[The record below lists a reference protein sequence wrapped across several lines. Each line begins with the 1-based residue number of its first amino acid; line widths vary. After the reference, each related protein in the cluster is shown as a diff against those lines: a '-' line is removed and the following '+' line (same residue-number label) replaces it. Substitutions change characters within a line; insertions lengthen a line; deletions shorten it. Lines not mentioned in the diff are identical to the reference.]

1 MENSLHTRRKSSVEK
16 AAEKLAGGSAPE
28 AGSGAG
34 RTDVGL
40 DEPLATDAA
49 AASSGNDDTR
59 RTSRRVEINM
69 EGMRATGIVTAN
81 AEGSLVAE
89 EFRLVKR
96 PLLLKAFDRGPGAI
110 RNGNLIMVSS
120 SNANEGKTF
129 CALSLAM
136 SIAVER
142 DLTVMLVDADLA
154 NPNVPEMLGFEAE
167 LGLLDMLADDD
178 LELSDVLV
186 RTSLKNLTVLPAGR
200 SHHLA
205 TELLASER
213 MERLVEDIAQR
224 YSDRVIIFDSP
235 PTLVSSIPGVLAL
248 HVGQIVYVVQA
259 DLTTQGAID
268 AGLGLISA
276 CKNIYLL
283 LNKTRAIGEADSFGA
298 YYSYNR

>member
-1 MENSLHTRRKSSVEK
+1 MENSLHTGRKSSVEK
-16 AAEKLAGGSAPE
+16 AAEKLAGGSSP
-28 AGSGAG
+28 GAG
-34 RTDVGL
+34 RSAAGSDGAL
-40 DEPLATDAA
+40 GEPLTENASATGLSHDDAKH
-49 AASSGNDDTR
+49 
-59 RTSRRVEINM
+59 TSRRVEIDV
-69 EGMRATGIVTAN
+69 EAMRAMGIVTADT
-81 AEGSLVAE
+81 EGSLIAE

-154 NPNVPEMLGFEAE
+154 KPNIPEVLGFEAE
-167 LGLLDMLADDD
+167 LGLVDMLADDD

-186 RTSLKNLTVLPAGR
+186 RTDLKNLTVLPAGR

-235 PTLVSSIPGVLAL
+235 PTLMSSIPGVLAL

-283 LNKTRAIGEADSFGA
+283 LNKTRAIGEADTFGA
-298 YYSYNR
+298 YYAYSR